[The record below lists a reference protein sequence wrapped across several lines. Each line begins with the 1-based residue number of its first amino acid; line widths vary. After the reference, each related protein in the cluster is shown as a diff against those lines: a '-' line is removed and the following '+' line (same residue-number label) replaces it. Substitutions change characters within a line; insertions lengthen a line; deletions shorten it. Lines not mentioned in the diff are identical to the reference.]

1 MTAEIILTIVRG
13 ARWTLALTI
22 TSLAF
27 GVLVGALLC
36 AMRVSGSKLLNAMA
50 VVLILTFRSVP
61 PIVWLFLIF
70 FGVGSSLVQI
80 GPFLAASIGLA
91 LITGANLGEIF
102 RGALAAIH
110 PGQWEAVHALGI
122 PPIAAFLDVIGPQL
136 IRVALPSVATYS
148 IGLLKDSAVASV
160 IGVQDLAFE
169 ASHVSQRTFRG
180 LEVFAVAGAVYI
192 LISLPIAWA
201 ARVIDLHLRSKV
213 AT

>member
-1 MTAEIILTIVRG
+1 MTVEIILTIVRG

-36 AMRVSGSKLLNAMA
+36 AMRVSGSKLLNAVA

-110 PGQWEAVHALGI
+110 PGQWEAVRALGI
-122 PPIAAFLDVIGPQL
+122 PPIDAFLDVIGPQL

>member
-1 MTAEIILTIVRG
+1 MTVEIILTIVRG

-36 AMRVSGSKLLNAMA
+36 AMRVSGSKLLNAVA

-110 PGQWEAVHALGI
+110 PGQWEAVRALGI

>member
-1 MTAEIILTIVRG
+1 
-13 ARWTLALTI
+13 
-22 TSLAF
+22 
-27 GVLVGALLC
+27 
-36 AMRVSGSKLLNAMA
+36 
-50 VVLILTFRSVP
+50 
-61 PIVWLFLIF
+61 
-70 FGVGSSLVQI
+70 
-80 GPFLAASIGLA
+80 
-91 LITGANLGEIF
+91 
-102 RGALAAIH
+102 
-110 PGQWEAVHALGI
+110 
-122 PPIAAFLDVIGPQL
+122 
-136 IRVALPSVATYS
+136 VALPSVATYS